1 MQRKMIIILCYPF
14 SEDVVREVRFG
25 TNVRGFVD
33 VQTAVNLDCG
43 RGAVQTFDTLYLVI
57 VGSVPAP
64 SSYRIAQRRL
74 QIENKYVMLSV
85 CLFM

>member
-1 MQRKMIIILCYPF
+1 MRDLKLSILSMQRKLLFYPF
-14 SEDVVREVRFG
+14 FEYVVGEIRFG

-43 RGAVQTFDTLYLVI
+43 RGAVQTFDTLQLVI
-57 VGSVPAP
+57 VDSIPAS

-74 QIENKYVMLSV
+74 QIENK
-85 CLFM
+85 